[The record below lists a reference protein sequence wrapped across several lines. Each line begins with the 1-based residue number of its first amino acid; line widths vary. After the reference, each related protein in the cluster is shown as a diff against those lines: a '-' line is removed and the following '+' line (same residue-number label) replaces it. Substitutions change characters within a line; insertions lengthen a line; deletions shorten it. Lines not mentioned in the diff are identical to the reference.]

1 MNKQKMGM
9 TAILLAIFLT
19 LVACGPLAAPEAEN
33 GEIVI
38 AGYIK
43 ITAAEAKYMID
54 NEEVIIVDVRTQE
67 EYDEIHIEG
76 AILIPDTS
84 IEKLAPGLLTDKNA
98 TILVYCRSGRRSEIA
113 AKQLIEMGYLKVY
126 DFGGIIEWPYETVSN

>member
-1 MNKQKMGM
+1 M

-19 LVACGPLAAPEAEN
+19 LAACGPVAAPEAEN

-38 AGYIK
+38 TEYIK
-43 ITAAEAKYMID
+43 ITAAEAKNMID

-67 EYDEIHIEG
+67 EYDEVHIEG
-76 AILIPDTS
+76 SILIPDTS

-98 TILVYCRSGRRSEIA
+98 AILVYCRSGRRSEIA
-113 AKQLIEMGYLKVY
+113 SRQLIEMGYLKVY
-126 DFGGIIEWPYETVSN
+126 DFGGIIDWPYETVSN